1 MVMPLECKNNIAF
14 IYKLCA
20 ITLMTL
26 TQGGHMIHQDFQN
39 IVRHFA
45 LLCIGLI
52 FFQTGLFTQT
62 INVDQQF
69 LGIRNDLQ
77 AVDKFS
83 QEASIGD
90 LSPNLRQEMEDILLR
105 GILQGRIQRANHLV
119 PAMPSTNIAVLP
131 SSAEGVKGRFD
142 GFTGRIS
149 FVSFLDG
156 TINGI
161 VKIRFETPL
170 DVIRYHL
177 ESGGFAT
184 EMYIS
189 FNSLESVK
197 SDYHTNQQ
205 VGEKELVIPLDV
217 YDIPYGHE
225 SIHRYIGLNILPLII
240 YEGDTNA
247 PLTFVLLS
255 GRGLVYLCG
264 KGRVSLKD
272 EKGDLI
278 RIINLPKDLNVVL
291 VE

>member
-1 MVMPLECKNNIAF
+1 
-14 IYKLCA
+14 
-20 ITLMTL
+20 MTL
-26 TQGGHMIHQDFQN
+26 TQGGHMKHQDFQK
-39 IVRHFA
+39 IVRHFTI
-45 LLCIGLI
+45 LCIGLI

-83 QEASIGD
+83 QEASIGY

-119 PAMPSTNIAVLP
+119 PAMPSTNIVVLP
-131 SSAEGVKGRFD
+131 SSAKGVKGRFD

-156 TINGI
+156 KLDNMAL
-161 VKIRFETPL
+161 IRFETPL
-170 DVIRYHL
+170 DVIRIFG
-177 ESGGFAT
+177 EGGGIAT
-184 EMYIS
+184 ETYIS
-189 FNSLESVK
+189 FNSLQSIK
-197 SDYHTNQQ
+197 NSYHTNQQ
-205 VGEKELVIPLDV
+205 IGEKELVIPLSL
-217 YDIPYGHE
+217 YDMPFGHE

-255 GRGLVYLCG
+255 DRGWVYLCG

-272 EKGDLI
+272 KNGNII
-278 RIINLPKDLNVVL
+278 RVINLPKDLNVVL
-291 VE
+291 VD